1 MCVCVCECCAGNVQ
15 FVASTGWREKFIR
28 RHPEVRTK
36 VTEVGEYFVGTV
48 MLQNL
53 PCTRVGGMNSDVVGK
68 YLATLGALIQ
78 EVSAEFIYES
88 SYIVWVA

>member
-1 MCVCVCECCAGNVQ
+1 MW
-15 FVASTGWREKFIR
+15 S
-28 RHPEVRTK
+28 
-36 VTEVGEYFVGTV
+36 

-53 PCTRVGGMNSDVVGK
+53 PRTRVGGMNSDVVGK
-68 YLATLGALIQ
+68 YFATLGALIQ